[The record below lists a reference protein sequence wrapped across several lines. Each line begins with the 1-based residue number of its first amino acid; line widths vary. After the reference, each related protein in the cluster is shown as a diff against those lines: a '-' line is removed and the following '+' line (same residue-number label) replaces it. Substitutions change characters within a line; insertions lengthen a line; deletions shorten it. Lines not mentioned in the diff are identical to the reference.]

1 MVKTHKEFSFHS
13 TERFMHLLGMHVI
26 DLALIFAY
34 FAGMIW
40 IGKRLR
46 ARVNSTE
53 EFFIGGRRLGKFFQF
68 LLNFGAST
76 DSSQAVAVSR
86 EVYRQGIAG
95 MWIQYL
101 VLFLTPFYWFT
112 SMLLRRSRVIT
123 LGDFFTE
130 RFESRFLG
138 GAFAVFTIFMVLLGN
153 AVSYLVSAKTFMA
166 LTPKPASVYTVE
178 EKWRVESY
186 NEYRELQKLYA
197 EGRLPQTQQAR
208 YHELRSLE
216 SAGKLAALVS
226 YIKPWQFFVVYGGI
240 VCVYV
245 MLGGFMAAA
254 MTDMV
259 QSVLMILFSCTLLPF
274 GLMKIGGFAGLHAA
288 VPEHMFWLFGAEA
301 LSEYAWYTILAMTLA
316 NLVSI
321 IAVGANVQ
329 VSGSARNENAARF
342 GMIGGLMFKR
352 VMMIFWAFTGLLAIG
367 LYAGQLHDPDLI
379 WGYMTKQLLG
389 PGFIGVMMI
398 GVLAANMSALEMQ
411 SVSLAALFLHQIYKP
426 LAPRKTEQHYLL
438 VSRIVIFFILL
449 GGIGMALYVN
459 SLLEIFKYFIS
470 VPAIFG
476 AAIWLGFMWR
486 RLSAAAVTIQ
496 VMVSFLLIVVIPNLF
511 ATWEATRGYEPFLR
525 QTRERQMIVITKA
538 LRADVEAGL
547 AARVGERIAKTRVVA
562 PYPIFFD
569 RLVRA
574 NPEDPGSRMLGHGRF
589 HAELWVLS
597 WFGVDFTGW
606 NKARLEAARFAFDAL
621 FPLLCLI
628 VLSYFTKPARAQTL
642 NRFFAKIHTPIQP
655 TAEED
660 ERAVTANAARMHE
673 FEPRKLFPKTQWEIH
688 RPMKT
693 DYLGFFG
700 TWALV
705 GAIVLLL
712 WLAVNIGAS

>member
-1 MVKTHKEFSFHS
+1 
-13 TERFMHLLGMHVI
+13 MHLLGMHVLDFAI
-26 DLALIFAY
+26 IIAY
-34 FAGMIW
+34 FAGMLW

-46 ARVNSTE
+46 ERVNSTE
-53 EFFIGGRRLGKFFQF
+53 EFFIGGRRMGKFFQF

-76 DSSQAVAVSR
+76 DSSQAAAVSR

-130 RFESRFLG
+130 RFESKFLG
-138 GAFAVFTIFMVLLGN
+138 GAFAVFTIFMVLLGS

-166 LTPKPASVYTVE
+166 LTPKPASAYSVE
-178 EKWRVESY
+178 EKWRVDSY
-186 NEYRELQKLYA
+186 NEYRGLRQLYT
-197 EGRLPQTQQAR
+197 EGRLPEEQRAR

-216 SAGKLAALVS
+216 SAGKLAAFVS
-226 YIKPWQFFVVYGGI
+226 YIKPWQFFLVYGGI

-259 QSVLMILFSCTLLPF
+259 QSVLMIFFSGILIPF
-274 GLMKIGGFAGLHAA
+274 GLMKIGGFSGLHAV
-288 VPEHMFWLFGAEA
+288 VPEHMFWLFGTEA
-301 LSEYAWYTILAMTLA
+301 LSEYAWYTILAMSFA

-321 IAVGANVQ
+321 IAVGANMQ

-367 LYAGQLHDPDLI
+367 LFAGQLHDPDLI
-379 WGYMTKQLLG
+379 WGYMTRELLG

-398 GVLAANMSALEMQ
+398 GVLAANMSSLEMQ
-411 SVSLAALFLHQIYKP
+411 SVSLAALFVHQIYKP
-426 LAPRKTEQHYLL
+426 LASNKTERHYLF
-438 VSRIVIFFILL
+438 VSRVVIFFILL
-449 GGIGMALYVN
+449 GGITMALYVKN
-459 SLLEIFKYFIS
+459 LLEIFKYFIS

-476 AAIWLGFMWR
+476 AAIWLGLMWR
-486 RLSAAAVTIQ
+486 RVSKAAVTIQ
-496 VMVSFLLIVVIPNLF
+496 ILVSFIIIVLIPNLF
-511 ATWEATRGYEPFLR
+511 ATLEATRSHAPFLQ
-525 QTRERQMIVITKA
+525 QTQERQISVSTKA

-547 AARVGERIAKTRVVA
+547 AVQVGERIVKTRVVA

-569 RLVRA
+569 RLARENAEDA
-574 NPEDPGSRMLGHGRF
+574 NSRVLGMGRF

-597 WFGVDFTGW
+597 WFGVDFTHW
-606 NKARLEAARFAFDAL
+606 RKAQLEAARFAFDAL
-621 FPLLCLI
+621 FPLLCLL
-628 VLSYFTKPARAQTL
+628 VLSYFTKPASKRTL
-642 NRFFAKIHTPIQP
+642 DHFFAKVHTPIQP
-655 TAEED
+655 TPEED
-660 ERAVTANAARMHE
+660 AIIVQANARRMHE
-673 FEPRKLFPKTQWEIH
+673 FESCKLFPRTQWELH
-688 RPMKT
+688 KPMKM
-693 DYLGFFG
+693 DHFGFFG

-705 GAIVLLL
+705 GGIILLL
-712 WLAVNIGAS
+712 WLVVNVGG